1 MNNFQYY
8 NPVRIVF
15 GEGEISKLAEL
26 VPTDARVLITYGGGS
41 AKRTG
46 TLDEVKT
53 ALATNG
59 NREVFEFGGIEANPE
74 FTTLLKAADMVN
86 EHAIDFILAVGG
98 GSVIDGSKF
107 VALVSSLTEAD
118 GKTVSRE
125 QAWDA
130 LTKRCSGPDC
140 GIDSAIDLGAVLT
153 IPATGSEMNSGG
165 VINYS
170 ERKAK
175 LPFGNP
181 LVFPKFSILDPAKT
195 LTLPE
200 RQVMNGV
207 ADAFVHVM
215 EQYLTYPVNAKV
227 QDAFAESLLKILIDE
242 GRAVKDD
249 PSNMETRKNLMWTAT
264 MALNGLIGT
273 GVPQD
278 WTTHMIGHELT
289 SLHAIDHA
297 RTLTIVLP
305 SVMRELK
312 VSKKDKLLQY
322 ARNVWGLESSAFNES
337 EAAAI
342 SSPQLS
348 AAEDKMIERA
358 IVLTEDF
365 FRDLGL
371 PVNLIDA
378 QLDES
383 AIEPIISQ
391 LKEHNMTK
399 LGEHRA
405 NDLDVSRRILKR
417 AANAG

>member
-15 GEGEISKLAEL
+15 GEGQIEQLSDL

-41 AKRTG
+41 AERTG
-46 TLDEVKT
+46 TLDEVRT
-53 ALATNG
+53 ALSANG
-59 NREVFEFGGIEANPE
+59 NREVFEFGGIEPNPE
-74 FTTLLKAADMVN
+74 FVTLLKAADQVN
-86 EHAIDFILAVGG
+86 EHNIDFILAVGG

-107 VALVSSLTEAD
+107 VALVSSLKEDD
-118 GKTVSRE
+118 GTVSRE
-125 QAWDA
+125 KAWDA
-130 LTKRCSGPDC
+130 LIGYTKKL
-140 GIDSAIDLGAVLT
+140 DSAVDLGAVLT

-165 VINYS
+165 VVNYS
-170 ERKAK
+170 ERQAK

-181 LVFPKFSILDPAKT
+181 LAFPKFSILDPAKT
-195 LTLPE
+195 LTLPDS
-200 RQVMNGV
+200 QVMNGI

-227 QDAFAESLLKILIDE
+227 QDAFAESLLKILIEE
-242 GRAVKDD
+242 GHAVKAD
-249 PSNMETRKNLMWTAT
+249 PNNMETRKNIMWTAT

-312 VSKKDKLLQY
+312 DSKKDKLLQY
-322 ARNVWGLESSAFNES
+322 ARNVWNIEANNNQSDDEVI
-337 EAAAI
+337 EAA
-342 SSPQLS
+342 
-348 AAEDKMIERA
+348 
-358 IVLTEDF
+358 IVRTEDF

-371 PVNLIDA
+371 PVSLADA
-378 QLDES
+378 DLDDS
-383 AIEPIISQ
+383 AIDPIIEQ
-391 LKEHNMTK
+391 LEAHKMVK
-399 LGEHRA
+399 LGEHGK
-405 NDLDVSRRILKR
+405 NDLTVSRRILER
-417 AANAG
+417 ATTSKAS

>member
-15 GEGEISKLAEL
+15 GEGQIKQLADL
-26 VPTDARVLITYGGGS
+26 VPTNARVLITYGGGS

-46 TLDEVKT
+46 TLDEVK
-53 ALATNG
+53 ATLDNSG
-59 NREVFEFGGIEANPE
+59 QREIFEFGGIEPNPE
-74 FTTLLKAADMVN
+74 FTTLMKAADMVN
-86 EHAIDFILAVGG
+86 ENNINFILAVGG

-107 VALVSSLTEAD
+107 VSLVSSLQNED
-118 GKTVSRE
+118 GSVSRDK
-125 QAWDA
+125 AWEA
-130 LTKRCSGPDC
+130 LTSFCRNIK
-140 GIDSAIDLGAVLT
+140 SAIDLGAVLT

-170 ERKAK
+170 ERHAK

-181 LVFPKFSILDPAKT
+181 LVYPKFSILDPTKT

-227 QDAFAESLLKILIDE
+227 QDAFAESLLKTLITE
-242 GRAVKDD
+242 GLAVKQNPEDL
-249 PSNMETRKNLMWTAT
+249 EIRKNIMWTAT
-264 MALNGLIGT
+264 MALNGLIGA

-289 SLHAIDHA
+289 SLHGIDHA

-312 VSKKDKLLQY
+312 DSKKDKLLQY
-322 ARNVWGLESSAFNES
+322 ARNVWNIINDDNQLTDDEVIEI
-337 EAAAI
+337 AI
-342 SSPQLS
+342 
-348 AAEDKMIERA
+348 AN
-358 IVLTEDF
+358 TEGF
-365 FRDLGL
+365 FRTLEL
-371 PVNLIDA
+371 PINFDDA
-378 QLDES
+378 KLDES
-383 AIEPIISQ
+383 AIDPIINQ
-391 LKEHNMTK
+391 LKEHGMVA
-399 LGEHRA
+399 LGEHKS
-405 NDLDVSRRILKR
+405 NDLEVSRRILQR
-417 AANAG
+417 AAASA

>member
-15 GEGEISKLAEL
+15 GEGQIKKLSEL

-41 AKRTG
+41 AQRTG
-46 TLDEVKT
+46 TLDEVKN
-53 ALATNG
+53 ALGANG

-86 EHAIDFILAVGG
+86 EHNIDFLLAVGG

-107 VALVSSLTEAD
+107 VALVSSLTEEGSTD
-118 GKTVSRE
+118 GTVSRE
-125 QAWDA
+125 KAWDA
-130 LTKRCSGPDC
+130 LTSYCKN
-140 GIDSAIDLGAVLT
+140 IDSAIDLGAVLT

-170 ERKAK
+170 ERQAK

-181 LVFPKFSILDPAKT
+181 LTFPKFSILDPTKT

-215 EQYLTYPVNAKV
+215 EQYLTYPINAKV
-227 QDAFAESLLKILIDE
+227 QDAFSESLLKILIEE
-242 GRAVKDD
+242 GKAVKAN
-249 PSNMETRKNLMWTAT
+249 PENLETRKNIMWTAT

-312 VSKKDKLLQY
+312 DSKKDKLLQY
-322 ARNVWGLESSAFNES
+322 ARNVWNITDTDLDDDT
-337 EAAAI
+337 I
-342 SSPQLS
+342 
-348 AAEDKMIERA
+348 IETA
-358 IVLTEDF
+358 IVHTENF
-365 FRDLGL
+365 FRELGL
-371 PVNLIDA
+371 PVSLEDA
-378 QLDES
+378 ELDKS
-383 AIEPIISQ
+383 AIDLIIKQ
-391 LKEHNMTK
+391 LEAHKMVK
-399 LGEHRA
+399 LGEHGE
-405 NDLDVSRRILKR
+405 NDLDVSRRILER
-417 AANAG
+417 AVTSKA

>member
-15 GEGEISKLAEL
+15 GEGQITQLSEL
-26 VPTDARVLITYGGGS
+26 VPAEARVLITYGGGS
-41 AKRTG
+41 AQRTG
-46 TLDEVKT
+46 TLDEVKE
-53 ALATNG
+53 ALAASGT
-59 NREVFEFGGIEANPE
+59 RTVFEFGGIEANPE

-86 EHAIDFILAVGG
+86 EHNIDFILAVGG

-107 VALVSSLTEAD
+107 VALVSSLTKAD
-118 GKTVSRE
+118 GTVSRE
-125 QAWDA
+125 QAWDS
-130 LTKRCSGPDC
+130 LTSYCKNL
-140 GIDSAIDLGAVLT
+140 DSAVDLGAVLT

-170 ERKAK
+170 ERQAK

-181 LVFPKFSILDPAKT
+181 LAFPKFSILDPVKT

-242 GRAVKDD
+242 GQAVAQD
-249 PSNMETRKNLMWTAT
+249 PENLETRKNIMWTAT

-289 SLHAIDHA
+289 SLHSIDHA
-297 RTLTIVLP
+297 RTLTILLP

-312 VSKKDKLLQY
+312 ASKKEKLLQY
-322 ARNVWGLESSAFNES
+322 ARNVWNLTDTEQDDDAT
-337 EAAAI
+337 
-342 SSPQLS
+342 
-348 AAEDKMIERA
+348 IETA
-358 IVLTEDF
+358 IVYTENF

-371 PVNLIDA
+371 PVSLADADLTEAAIDPIIK
-378 QLDES
+378 QLD
-383 AIEPIISQ
+383 AH
-391 LKEHNMTK
+391 KMVK
-399 LGEHRA
+399 LGEHGN
-405 NDLDVSRRILKR
+405 NDLTVSRRILQR
-417 AANAG
+417 AVNSKAS

>member
-15 GEGEISKLAEL
+15 GEGQIKQLADL
-26 VPTDARVLITYGGGS
+26 VPAKARVLITYGGGS

-53 ALATNG
+53 ALDNG
-59 NREVFEFGGIEANPE
+59 GERQIFEFGGIEPNPE

-86 EHAIDFILAVGG
+86 EQNIDFILAVGG

-107 VALVSSLTEAD
+107 VALVSHLKEED
-118 GKTVSRE
+118 GTVSRD

-130 LTKRCSGPDC
+130 LTSYTRD
-140 GIDSAIDLGAVLT
+140 IDSAVDLGAVLT

-170 ERKAK
+170 ERQAK

-181 LVFPKFSILDPAKT
+181 LVYPKFSILDPTKT

-227 QDAFAESLLKILIDE
+227 QDAFAESLLKILISE
-242 GRAVKDD
+242 GLAVKED
-249 PSNMETRKNLMWTAT
+249 PENLEIRKNIMWTAT

-289 SLHAIDHA
+289 SLHSIDHA

-312 VSKKDKLLQY
+312 DSKKDKLLQY
-322 ARNVWGLESSAFNES
+322 ARNVWN
-337 EAAAI
+337 I
-342 SSPQLS
+342 TNDDKQLS
-348 AAEDKMIERA
+348 DDDIIEKA
-358 IVLTEDF
+358 ITFTEEF
-365 FRDLGL
+365 FRTLDL
-371 PVNLIDA
+371 PVNFADVE
-378 QLDES
+378 LDES
-383 AIEPIISQ
+383 AIDPIVSQ
-391 LKEHNMTK
+391 LKEHGMVA
-399 LGEHRA
+399 LGEHKA
-405 NDLDVSRRILKR
+405 NDLDVSRRILQR
-417 AANAG
+417 AATA

>member
-15 GEGEISKLAEL
+15 GEGQIKQLSEL

-41 AKRTG
+41 AQRTG
-46 TLDEVKT
+46 TLDEVKD
-53 ALATNG
+53 ALAENG
-59 NREVFEFGGIEANPE
+59 SRTVFEFGGVEPNPE

-86 EHAIDFILAVGG
+86 EHDIDFLLAVGG

-107 VALVSSLTEAD
+107 VALVSSLTEDD
-118 GKTVSRE
+118 GTVSRQ

-130 LTKRCSGPDC
+130 LTSYCSN
-140 GIDSAIDLGAVLT
+140 IDSALDLGAVLT

-170 ERKAK
+170 ERQAK
-175 LPFGNP
+175 LPFRSQ
-181 LVFPKFSILDPAKT
+181 LAFPKFSILDPAKT

-207 ADAFVHVM
+207 ADAFVHVV

-242 GRAVKDD
+242 GLVVKQD
-249 PSNMETRKNLMWTAT
+249 PDNLETRKNIMWTAT

-289 SLHAIDHA
+289 SLHSIDHA
-297 RTLTIVLP
+297 RTLTILLP

-312 VSKKDKLLQY
+312 DSKKDKLLQY
-322 ARNVWGLESSAFNES
+322 ARNVWN
-337 EAAAI
+337 I
-342 SSPQLS
+342 T
-348 AAEDKMIERA
+348 DTDMDDDTVIETA
-358 IVLTEDF
+358 IVYTENF
-365 FRDLGL
+365 FRELGL
-371 PVNLIDA
+371 PISLQDA
-378 QLDES
+378 DLNES
-383 AIEPIISQ
+383 AIDPIVKQ
-391 LKEHNMTK
+391 LEAHEMVA
-399 LGEHRA
+399 LGEHGS
-405 NDLDVSRRILKR
+405 NDLTVSRRILQR
-417 AANAG
+417 AV

>member
-15 GEGEISKLAEL
+15 GEGQIKQLADL
-26 VPTDARVLITYGGGS
+26 VPAKACVLITYGGGS

-53 ALATNG
+53 ALENG
-59 NREVFEFGGIEANPE
+59 GERQIFEFGGIEPNPE

-86 EHAIDFILAVGG
+86 EQNIDFILAVGG

-107 VALVSSLTEAD
+107 VALVSHLKEED
-118 GKTVSRE
+118 GTVSRD

-130 LTKRCSGPDC
+130 LTSYTRD
-140 GIDSAIDLGAVLT
+140 IDSAVDLGAVLT

-170 ERKAK
+170 ERQAK

-181 LVFPKFSILDPAKT
+181 LVYPKFSILDPTKT

-227 QDAFAESLLKILIDE
+227 QDAFAESLLKILISE
-242 GRAVKDD
+242 GLAVKED
-249 PSNMETRKNLMWTAT
+249 PENLEIRKNIMWTAT

-289 SLHAIDHA
+289 SLHSIDHA

-312 VSKKDKLLQY
+312 DSKKDKLLQY
-322 ARNVWGLESSAFNES
+322 ARNVWN
-337 EAAAI
+337 I
-342 SSPQLS
+342 TNDDKQLS
-348 AAEDKMIERA
+348 EDDIIEKA
-358 IVLTEDF
+358 ITLTEEF
-365 FRDLGL
+365 FRTLDL
-371 PVNLIDA
+371 PVNFA
-378 QLDES
+378 NVELDES
-383 AIEPIISQ
+383 AIDPIVSQ
-391 LKEHNMTK
+391 LKEHGMVA
-399 LGEHRA
+399 LGEHKA
-405 NDLDVSRRILKR
+405 NDLDVSRRILQR
-417 AANAG
+417 AATA

>member
-15 GEGEISKLAEL
+15 GEDQIKQLSDL

-41 AKRTG
+41 AQRTG
-46 TLDEVKT
+46 TLDEVK
-53 ALATNG
+53 AEFSANG
-59 NREVFEFGGIEANPE
+59 SRTVFEFGGIEANPE

-86 EHAIDFILAVGG
+86 EHNIDFLLPVGG

-107 VALVSSLTEAD
+107 IALVSSLTEED
-118 GKTVSRE
+118 GTVSRE

-130 LTKRCSGPDC
+130 LTNYCRD
-140 GIDSAIDLGAVLT
+140 IDSAIDLGAVLT

-170 ERKAK
+170 ERQAK
-175 LPFGNP
+175 LPFGNA
-181 LVFPKFSILDPAKT
+181 LAFPKFSILDPTKT

-227 QDAFAESLLKILIDE
+227 QDAFSESLLKILIDE
-242 GRAVKDD
+242 GLAVKQD
-249 PSNMETRKNLMWTAT
+249 PNNLETRKNIMWTAT

-278 WTTHMIGHELT
+278 WTTHMVGHELT

-297 RTLTIVLP
+297 RTLTILLP

-312 VSKKDKLLQY
+312 ESKKEKLLQY
-322 ARNVWGLESSAFNES
+322 ARNVWNITDTDQDDD
-337 EAAAI
+337 AI
-342 SSPQLS
+342 
-348 AAEDKMIERA
+348 IETA
-358 IVLTEDF
+358 IVYTENF

-371 PVNLIDA
+371 PVSLEDA
-378 QLDES
+378 DLTES
-383 AIEPIISQ
+383 AIDPIIKQ
-391 LKEHNMTK
+391 LEAHNMVK
-399 LGEHRA
+399 LGEHGT
-405 NDLDVSRRILKR
+405 NDLDVSRRILQR
-417 AANAG
+417 AVTSKAS

>member
-15 GEGEISKLAEL
+15 GEDQIQQLAKL
-26 VPTDARVLITYGGGS
+26 VPTEARVLITYGGGS
-41 AKRTG
+41 AQRTG
-46 TLDEVKT
+46 TLDEVKQ
-53 ALATNG
+53 ALAASG
-59 NREVFEFGGIEANPE
+59 NRTVFEFGGIEPNPE

-86 EHAIDFILAVGG
+86 EHNIDFLLAVGG

-107 VALVSSLTEAD
+107 ISLVSSLTETD
-118 GKTVSRE
+118 GIVSRE

-130 LTKRCSGPDC
+130 LTSGC
-140 GIDSAIDLGAVLT
+140 RKIDSAIDLGAVLT

-165 VINYS
+165 VVNYS
-170 ERKAK
+170 ERQAK

-181 LVFPKFSILDPAKT
+181 LAFPKFSILDPTKT

-227 QDAFAESLLKILIDE
+227 QDAFAESLLKILIEE
-242 GRAVKDD
+242 GPAVKKD
-249 PSNMETRKNLMWTAT
+249 PENMEIRKNIMWTAT

-297 RTLTIVLP
+297 RTLTILLP

-312 VSKKDKLLQY
+312 DSKKDKLLQY
-322 ARNVWGLESSAFNES
+322 ARNVWNITDTEQDDD
-337 EAAAI
+337 AI
-342 SSPQLS
+342 
-348 AAEDKMIERA
+348 IETA
-358 IVLTEDF
+358 IIYTENF
-365 FRDLGL
+365 FCKLGL
-371 PVNLIDA
+371 PVSLADVE
-378 QLDES
+378 LDES
-383 AIEPIISQ
+383 AIEPILKQ
-391 LKEHNMTK
+391 LNNHKMVK
-399 LGEHRA
+399 LGEHGK
-405 NDLDVSRRILKR
+405 NDLEVSQRILQR
-417 AANAG
+417 AITSKVS

>member
-15 GEGEISKLAEL
+15 GEGQIKQLADL
-26 VPTDARVLITYGGGS
+26 VPAKARVLITYGGGS

-53 ALATNG
+53 ALDNG
-59 NREVFEFGGIEANPE
+59 GERQIFEFGGIEPNPE

-86 EHAIDFILAVGG
+86 EQNIDFILAVGG

-107 VALVSSLTEAD
+107 VALVSHLKEED
-118 GKTVSRE
+118 GTVSRD

-130 LTKRCSGPDC
+130 LTSYTRD
-140 GIDSAIDLGAVLT
+140 IDSAVDLGAVLT

-170 ERKAK
+170 ERQAK

-181 LVFPKFSILDPAKT
+181 LVYPKFSILDPTKT

-227 QDAFAESLLKILIDE
+227 QDAFAESLLKILISE
-242 GRAVKDD
+242 GLAVKED
-249 PSNMETRKNLMWTAT
+249 PENLEIRKNIMWTAT

-289 SLHAIDHA
+289 SLHSIDHA

-305 SVMRELK
+305 SFMRELK
-312 VSKKDKLLQY
+312 DSKKDKLLQY
-322 ARNVWGLESSAFNES
+322 ARNVWN
-337 EAAAI
+337 I
-342 SSPQLS
+342 TNDDKQLS
-348 AAEDKMIERA
+348 EDDIIEKA
-358 IVLTEDF
+358 ITFTEEF
-365 FRDLGL
+365 FRTLDL
-371 PVNLIDA
+371 PVNFADVE
-378 QLDES
+378 LDES
-383 AIEPIISQ
+383 AIDPIVSQ
-391 LKEHNMTK
+391 LKEHGMVA
-399 LGEHRA
+399 LGEHKA
-405 NDLDVSRRILKR
+405 NDLDVSRRILQR
-417 AANAG
+417 AATA

>member
-15 GEGEISKLAEL
+15 GEDQIKQLSDL

-41 AKRTG
+41 AQRTG

-53 ALATNG
+53 ALSANG

-86 EHAIDFILAVGG
+86 EHNIDFLLAVGG

-107 VALVSSLTEAD
+107 VALVSSLTEED
-118 GKTVSRE
+118 GTVSRE
-125 QAWDA
+125 KAWEA
-130 LTKRCSGPDC
+130 LTSGC
-140 GIDSAIDLGAVLT
+140 RKIDSAVDLGAVLT

-170 ERKAK
+170 ERQAK
-175 LPFGNP
+175 LPFGNA
-181 LVFPKFSILDPAKT
+181 LTFPKFSILDPTKT
-195 LTLPE
+195 FTLPE

-227 QDAFAESLLKILIDE
+227 QDGFAESLLKILIEE
-242 GRAVKDD
+242 GAAVKAD
-249 PSNMETRKNLMWTAT
+249 PENLETRKNLMWTAT

-312 VSKKDKLLQY
+312 DSKKDKLLQY
-322 ARNVWGLESSAFNES
+322 ARNVWNITADNNATELNDDAII
-337 EAAAI
+337 EAA
-342 SSPQLS
+342 
-348 AAEDKMIERA
+348 
-358 IVLTEDF
+358 IVHTENF
-365 FRDLGL
+365 FRELGL
-371 PVNLIDA
+371 PVSLEDA
-378 QLDES
+378 DLDAS
-383 AIEPIISQ
+383 AIDPIIKQ
-391 LKEHNMTK
+391 LEAHKMVK
-399 LGEHRA
+399 LGEHGK
-405 NDLDVSRRILKR
+405 NDLAVSRRILDR
-417 AANAG
+417 AVSSNA

>member
-15 GEGEISKLAEL
+15 GEEQIQQLSKL

-41 AKRTG
+41 AERTG
-46 TLDEVKT
+46 TLAEVRE
-53 ALATNG
+53 ALAASG
-59 NREVFEFGGIEANPE
+59 SREVFEFGGIEPNPE
-74 FTTLLKAADMVN
+74 FVTLLKAADMVN
-86 EHAIDFILAVGG
+86 EHNIDFILAVGG

-107 VALVSSLTEAD
+107 VALVSALHDDDSVD
-118 GKTVSRE
+118 GTVSRDK
-125 QAWDA
+125 AWSA
-130 LTKRCSGPDC
+130 LTSYCKN
-140 GIDSAIDLGAVLT
+140 IDSAVDLGAVLT

-165 VINYS
+165 VVNHS
-170 ERKAK
+170 ERQAK

-181 LVFPKFSILDPAKT
+181 LAFPKFSILDPSKT
-195 LTLPE
+195 LTLPD

-242 GRAVKDD
+242 GRAVKED
-249 PSNMETRKNLMWTAT
+249 PENMDIRKNIMWTAT

-305 SVMRELK
+305 SVLRELK
-312 VSKKDKLLQY
+312 DSKKDKLLQY
-322 ARNVWGLESSAFNES
+322 ARNVWHITDSNQDDDAIIES
-337 EAAAI
+337 AI
-342 SSPQLS
+342 SH
-348 AAEDKMIERA
+348 
-358 IVLTEDF
+358 TENF
-365 FRDLGL
+365 FRELGL
-371 PVNLIDA
+371 PVSLEDA
-378 QLDES
+378 ELDQS
-383 AIEPIISQ
+383 AIDPIIKQ
-391 LKEHNMTK
+391 LEAHQMVK
-399 LGEHRA
+399 LGEHGK
-405 NDLDVSRRILKR
+405 NDLQVSRRILER
-417 AANAG
+417 AVTAKAS

>member
-15 GEGEISKLAEL
+15 GENQIKQLAEL
-26 VPTDARVLITYGGGS
+26 VPTDSRVLITYGGGS

-46 TLDEVKT
+46 TLDEVKS
-53 ALATNG
+53 ALNEGGERT
-59 NREVFEFGGIEANPE
+59 VFEFGGIEPNPE
-74 FTTLLKAADMVN
+74 FTTLMKAADMVN
-86 EHAIDFILAVGG
+86 ENNIDFILAVGG

-107 VALVSSLTEAD
+107 VALVSHLKEED
-118 GKTVSRE
+118 GSVSRD
-125 QAWDA
+125 QAWEA
-130 LTKRCSGPDC
+130 LTSYCSN
-140 GIDSAIDLGAVLT
+140 IDSAVDLGAVLT

-170 ERKAK
+170 ERHAK

-181 LVFPKFSILDPAKT
+181 LAYPKFSILDPTKT

-227 QDAFAESLLKILIDE
+227 QDAFAESLLKILITE
-242 GRAVKDD
+242 GLAVKED
-249 PSNMETRKNLMWTAT
+249 PENLEIRKNIMWTAT

-289 SLHAIDHA
+289 SLKGIDHA

-305 SVMRELK
+305 SLMRELK
-312 VSKKDKLLQY
+312 DSKQGKLLQY
-322 ARNVWGLESSAFNES
+322 ARNVWN
-337 EAAAI
+337 I
-342 SSPQLS
+342 HNDDKQLS
-348 AAEDKMIERA
+348 DDEVIETA
-358 IVLTEDF
+358 IVYTENF
-365 FRDLGL
+365 FKSLGL
-371 PVNLIDA
+371 PINLADVD
-378 QLDES
+378 LDEGI
-383 AIEPIISQ
+383 IESVLKQ
-391 LKEHNMTK
+391 LEEHGMTE
-399 LGEHRA
+399 LGEHKA
-405 NDLDVSRRILKR
+405 NDLQVSRRILQR
-417 AANAG
+417 AAAKA

>member
-15 GEGEISKLAEL
+15 GEGQITQLSKLVPAE
-26 VPTDARVLITYGGGS
+26 ARVLITYGGGS
-41 AKRTG
+41 AQRTG
-46 TLDEVKT
+46 TLDEVKE
-53 ALATNG
+53 ALAASGT
-59 NREVFEFGGIEANPE
+59 RTVFEFGGIEANPE

-86 EHAIDFILAVGG
+86 EHNIDFILAVGG

-118 GKTVSRE
+118 GTVSRE

-130 LTKRCSGPDC
+130 LTSYCKNL
-140 GIDSAIDLGAVLT
+140 DSAVDLGAVLT

-170 ERKAK
+170 ERQAK

-181 LVFPKFSILDPAKT
+181 LAFPKFSILDPVKT

-242 GRAVKDD
+242 GQAVAQD
-249 PSNMETRKNLMWTAT
+249 PENLETRKNIMWTAT

-289 SLHAIDHA
+289 SLHSIDHA
-297 RTLTIVLP
+297 RTLTILLP

-312 VSKKDKLLQY
+312 ASKKEKLLQY
-322 ARNVWGLESSAFNES
+322 ARNVWNLTDTEQDDDAT
-337 EAAAI
+337 
-342 SSPQLS
+342 
-348 AAEDKMIERA
+348 IETA
-358 IVLTEDF
+358 IVYTENF

-371 PVNLIDA
+371 PVSLADADLTEAAIDPVIK
-378 QLDES
+378 QLD
-383 AIEPIISQ
+383 AH
-391 LKEHNMTK
+391 KMVK
-399 LGEHRA
+399 LGEHGN
-405 NDLDVSRRILKR
+405 NDLTVSRRILQR
-417 AANAG
+417 AVNSKAS

>member
-15 GEGEISKLAEL
+15 GEGQIEQLSDL

-41 AKRTG
+41 AERTG
-46 TLDEVKT
+46 TLDEVRT
-53 ALATNG
+53 ALSANG
-59 NREVFEFGGIEANPE
+59 NREVFEFGGIEPNPE
-74 FTTLLKAADMVN
+74 FVTLLKAADQVN
-86 EHAIDFILAVGG
+86 EHNIDFILAVGG

-107 VALVSSLTEAD
+107 VALVSSLKEDD
-118 GKTVSRE
+118 GTVSRE
-125 QAWDA
+125 KAWDA
-130 LTKRCSGPDC
+130 LIGYTKKL
-140 GIDSAIDLGAVLT
+140 DSAVDLGAVLT

-165 VINYS
+165 VVNYS
-170 ERKAK
+170 ERQAK

-181 LVFPKFSILDPAKT
+181 LAFPKFSILDPAKT
-195 LTLPE
+195 LTLPDS
-200 RQVMNGV
+200 QVMNGV

-227 QDAFAESLLKILIDE
+227 QDAFAESLLKILIEE
-242 GRAVKDD
+242 GHAVKAD
-249 PSNMETRKNLMWTAT
+249 PDNMETRKNIMWTAT

-312 VSKKDKLLQY
+312 DSKKDKLLQY
-322 ARNVWGLESSAFNES
+322 ARNVWNIEANNNQSDDEVI
-337 EAAAI
+337 EAA
-342 SSPQLS
+342 
-348 AAEDKMIERA
+348 
-358 IVLTEDF
+358 IVRTEDF

-371 PVNLIDA
+371 PVSLADA
-378 QLDES
+378 DLDDS
-383 AIEPIISQ
+383 AIDPIIEQ
-391 LKEHNMTK
+391 LEAHKMVK
-399 LGEHRA
+399 LGEHNK
-405 NDLDVSRRILKR
+405 NDLTVSRRILER
-417 AANAG
+417 ATTSKAS

>member
-15 GEGEISKLAEL
+15 GEGQITQLSEL
-26 VPTDARVLITYGGGS
+26 VPAEARVLITYGGGS
-41 AKRTG
+41 AQRTG
-46 TLDEVKT
+46 TLDEVKE
-53 ALATNG
+53 ALAASGT
-59 NREVFEFGGIEANPE
+59 RTVFEFGGIEANPE

-86 EHAIDFILAVGG
+86 EHNIDFILAVGG

-118 GKTVSRE
+118 GTVSRE
-125 QAWDA
+125 QAWDS
-130 LTKRCSGPDC
+130 LTSYCKNL
-140 GIDSAIDLGAVLT
+140 DSAVDLGAVLT

-170 ERKAK
+170 ERQAK

-181 LVFPKFSILDPAKT
+181 LAFPKFSILDPVKT

-242 GRAVKDD
+242 GQAVAQD
-249 PSNMETRKNLMWTAT
+249 PENLETRKNIMWTAT

-289 SLHAIDHA
+289 SLHSIDHA
-297 RTLTIVLP
+297 RTLTILLP

-312 VSKKDKLLQY
+312 ASKKEKLLQY
-322 ARNVWGLESSAFNES
+322 ARNVWNLTDTEQDDDAT
-337 EAAAI
+337 
-342 SSPQLS
+342 
-348 AAEDKMIERA
+348 IETA
-358 IVLTEDF
+358 IVYTENF

-371 PVNLIDA
+371 PVSLADADLTEAAIDPIIK
-378 QLDES
+378 QLD
-383 AIEPIISQ
+383 AH
-391 LKEHNMTK
+391 KMVK
-399 LGEHRA
+399 LGEHGN
-405 NDLDVSRRILKR
+405 NDLTVSRRILQR
-417 AANAG
+417 AVNSKAS

>member
-15 GEGEISKLAEL
+15 GEGQIEKLAEL

-41 AKRTG
+41 AQRTG

-53 ALATNG
+53 ALAANG
-59 NREVFEFGGIEANPE
+59 QRQVFEFGGIEANPE

-86 EHAIDFILAVGG
+86 EHDIDFLLAVGG

-107 VALVSSLTEAD
+107 VALVSSLTEDGSAD
-118 GKTVSRE
+118 AKVSRDK
-125 QAWDA
+125 AWDA
-130 LTKRCSGPDC
+130 LTSYCRN
-140 GIDSAIDLGAVLT
+140 IDSAVALGAVLT

-165 VINYS
+165 VINFS
-170 ERKAK
+170 ERQAK

-181 LVFPKFSILDPAKT
+181 LAFPKFSILDPTKT
-195 LTLPE
+195 MTLPE

-227 QDAFAESLLKILIDE
+227 QDAFAESLLKILIEE
-242 GRAVKDD
+242 GAAVKAD
-249 PSNMETRKNLMWTAT
+249 PENIETRKNIMWTAT

-305 SVMRELK
+305 SLLRELK
-312 VSKKDKLLQY
+312 DSKKDKLLRY
-322 ARNVWGLESSAFNES
+322 ARNVWNITADHNGAELNDDAII
-337 EAAAI
+337 EAAI
-342 SSPQLS
+342 KQ
-348 AAEDKMIERA
+348 
-358 IVLTEDF
+358 TENF
-365 FRDLGL
+365 FRELGL
-371 PVNLIDA
+371 PVSLVDVELDAAAID
-378 QLDES
+378 
-383 AIEPIISQ
+383 PIIKQ
-391 LKEHNMTK
+391 LEVHGMVK
-399 LGEHRA
+399 LGEHGK
-405 NDLDVSRRILKR
+405 NDLAVSRRILER
-417 AANAG
+417 AITADA

>member
-1 MNNFQYY
+1 MNNFQYF

-15 GEGEISKLAEL
+15 GDGQIKELSNL
-26 VPTDARVLITYGGGS
+26 VPNNARVLITYGGGS
-41 AKRTG
+41 AQRTG
-46 TLDEVKT
+46 TLDEVKDALNT
-53 ALATNG
+53 ADST
-59 NREVFEFGGIEANPE
+59 REVFEFGGIEPNPE
-74 FTTLLKAADMVN
+74 FTTLMKAADMVN
-86 EHAIDFILAVGG
+86 EHHIDFILAVGG

-107 VALVSSLTEAD
+107 VALVSHLTQDD
-118 GKTVSRE
+118 GTVSRD
-125 QAWDA
+125 QAWEA
-130 LTKRCSGPDC
+130 LTSYTRN
-140 GIDSAIDLGAVLT
+140 IDSAVDLGAVLT

-181 LVFPKFSILDPAKT
+181 LAYPKFSILDPTKT

-227 QDAFAESLLKILIDE
+227 QDAFAESLLKILISE
-242 GRAVKDD
+242 GQAVKANPEDL
-249 PSNMETRKNLMWTAT
+249 EVRKNIMWTAT

-289 SLHAIDHA
+289 SLHSIDHA

-312 VSKKDKLLQY
+312 DSKKDKLLQY
-322 ARNVWGLESSAFNES
+322 ARNVWH
-337 EAAAI
+337 I
-342 SSPQLS
+342 SSDTTKDDD
-348 AAEDKMIERA
+348 AIIEEA
-358 IVLTEDF
+358 IVHTERF
-365 FRDLGL
+365 FKDLGL
-371 PVNLIDA
+371 PVNLADA
-378 QLDES
+378 NLDES
-383 AIEPIISQ
+383 AIEPIVQQ
-391 LKEHNMTK
+391 LQAHGMTK
-399 LGEHRA
+399 LGEHKT
-405 NDLDVSRRILKR
+405 NDLEVSRRILQR
-417 AANAG
+417 AAQA

>member
-15 GEGEISKLAEL
+15 GENQIKQLSEL
-26 VPTDARVLITYGGGS
+26 VPTNARVLITYGGGS
-41 AKRTG
+41 AQRTG
-46 TLDEVKT
+46 TLDEVKD
-53 ALATNG
+53 ALSANG
-59 NREVFEFGGIEANPE
+59 ERQVFEFGGIEANPE

-86 EHAIDFILAVGG
+86 EHNIDFLLAVGG

-107 VALVSSLTEAD
+107 VALVSSLTEED
-118 GKTVSRE
+118 GTVSRE

-130 LTKRCSGPDC
+130 LTSYCRNL
-140 GIDSAIDLGAVLT
+140 DSAIDLGAVLT

-170 ERKAK
+170 ERQAK

-181 LVFPKFSILDPAKT
+181 LTFPKFSILDPTKT
-195 LTLPE
+195 FTLPE

-227 QDAFAESLLKILIDE
+227 QDGFAESLLKILIEE
-242 GRAVKDD
+242 GAAVKAD
-249 PSNMETRKNLMWTAT
+249 PENLETRKNLMWTAT

-312 VSKKDKLLQY
+312 DSKKDKLLQY
-322 ARNVWGLESSAFNES
+322 ARNVWNISSDTAQDDEATI
-337 EAAAI
+337 EAA
-342 SSPQLS
+342 
-348 AAEDKMIERA
+348 
-358 IVLTEDF
+358 IVHTENF
-365 FRDLGL
+365 FRELGL
-371 PVNLIDA
+371 PVSLADA
-378 QLDES
+378 DLDQS
-383 AIEPIISQ
+383 AIDPIIKQ
-391 LKEHNMTK
+391 LEVHKMVK
-399 LGEHRA
+399 LGEHGN
-405 NDLDVSRRILKR
+405 NDLAVSRRILER
-417 AANAG
+417 ALTSPA

>member
-15 GEGEISKLAEL
+15 GENQIKQLSEL
-26 VPTDARVLITYGGGS
+26 VPTNARVLITYGGGS
-41 AKRTG
+41 AQRTG
-46 TLDEVKT
+46 TLDEVKN
-53 ALATNG
+53 ALSANG
-59 NREVFEFGGIEANPE
+59 ERQVFEFGGIEANPE

-86 EHAIDFILAVGG
+86 EHNIDFLLAVGG

-107 VALVSSLTEAD
+107 VALVSSLTEED
-118 GKTVSRE
+118 GTVSRE

-130 LTKRCSGPDC
+130 LTSYCRNL
-140 GIDSAIDLGAVLT
+140 DSAIDLGAVLT

-170 ERKAK
+170 ERQAK

-181 LVFPKFSILDPAKT
+181 LTFPKFSILDPTKT
-195 LTLPE
+195 FTLPE

-227 QDAFAESLLKILIDE
+227 QDGFAESLLKILIEE
-242 GRAVKDD
+242 GAAVKAD
-249 PSNMETRKNLMWTAT
+249 PENLETRKNLMWTAT

-312 VSKKDKLLQY
+312 DSKKDKLLQY
-322 ARNVWGLESSAFNES
+322 ARNVWNITSDTAQDDEATI
-337 EAAAI
+337 EAA
-342 SSPQLS
+342 
-348 AAEDKMIERA
+348 
-358 IVLTEDF
+358 IVHTENF
-365 FRDLGL
+365 FRELGL
-371 PVNLIDA
+371 PVSLADA
-378 QLDES
+378 DLDQS
-383 AIEPIISQ
+383 AIDPIIKQ
-391 LKEHNMTK
+391 LEVHKMVK
-399 LGEHRA
+399 LGEHGN
-405 NDLDVSRRILKR
+405 NDLAVSRRILER
-417 AANAG
+417 ALTSPA